1 MNREELLKVL
11 ASPDF
16 KAHYE
21 AMEKKR
27 VLQFEKMDREYRRRV
42 LILALVT
49 TAIFAAALFRGLHW
63 I

>member
-1 MNREELLKVL
+1 MNREEVLKVL
-11 ASPDF
+11 ESPDF

-21 AMEKKR
+21 AMEKKHVR
-27 VLQFEKMDREYRRRV
+27 QLEKIDREYRWRV

-49 TAIFAAALFRGLHW
+49 TAILSASLFRALHW